1 MRSMSLLLFVRLM
14 SAMGSTADPQ
24 LSLKFKLANGSFRP
38 IAGIQF
44 FNLLGGFYVGVLI
57 FFELKDATCFFRTI
71 VLYSSFEILL
81 VT

>member
-44 FNLLGGFYVGVLI
+44 FNLLCDLI
-57 FFELKDATCFFRTI
+57 VKLQVIICRAR
-71 VLYSSFEILL
+71 LG
-81 VT
+81 